1 MHKIRHA
8 SCDIGNVLHQGLDK
22 VIVKS
27 KKLENDIL
35 RYRKKT
41 SVLFGES
48 YILFWLESYISFWLE
63 SYISFW
69 LENLFYCWLLP
80 LVLVSVFKV
89 RE

>member
-35 RYRKKT
+35 R
-41 SVLFGES
+41 
-48 YILFWLESYISFWLE
+48 
-63 SYISFW
+63 
-69 LENLFYCWLLP
+69 
-80 LVLVSVFKV
+80 
-89 RE
+89 